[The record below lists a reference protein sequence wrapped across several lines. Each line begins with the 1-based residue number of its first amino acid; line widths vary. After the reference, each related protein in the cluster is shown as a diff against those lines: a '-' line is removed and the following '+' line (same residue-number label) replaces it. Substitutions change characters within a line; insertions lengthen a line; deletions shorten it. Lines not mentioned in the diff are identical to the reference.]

1 MTINKVAGMDP
12 VAARNGVLVFAAG
25 MLLAGVSF
33 VVEQAIIKVA
43 KGR

>member
-1 MTINKVAGMDP
+1 MSINKVAGMDP
-12 VAARNGVLVFAAG
+12 AAARNGALVFAAG
-25 MLLAGVSF
+25 MVLAGVSF

>member
-1 MTINKVAGMDP
+1 MSTDKATRMDP
-12 VAARNGVLVFAAG
+12 AAARNGALVFAAG
-25 MLLAGVSF
+25 MMLAGVSF